1 MVEGIARFHHLPYPS
16 QRCQSLGAVA
26 PAATGTRWNGPLCF
40 GLVRRREREGACL
53 PLRRESE
60 RKSGSR
66 QNRDR
71 CGRRGVASGRKE
83 SVHGNCRREQRREES
98 WVVEQAIA
106 EELERLARMPV
117 AQLRA
122 RYREVYGE
130 QTSSGH
136 KPHLVR
142 RIGWRLQVL
151 AQGDLTERAERR
163 ARELANDADLKI
175 QVPPGW
181 APRASRGGDGRPA
194 RPAAAG
200 GR

>member
-1 MVEGIARFHHLPYPS
+1 
-16 QRCQSLGAVA
+16 
-26 PAATGTRWNGPLCF
+26 
-40 GLVRRREREGACL
+40 
-53 PLRRESE
+53 
-60 RKSGSR
+60 
-66 QNRDR
+66 
-71 CGRRGVASGRKE
+71 
-83 SVHGNCRREQRREES
+83 
-98 WVVEQAIA
+98 VEQAIA

-130 QTSSGH
+130 PTSSWH

-151 AQGDLTERAERR
+151 AQGDLTERAARR

-181 APRASRGGDGRPA
+181 GARAPAVATAGRRDRRLPVVGSVLCRRYRERTVEVKVLAEGFEYEGRRYESLSAVARAITGTRWNGLLFFGLTKRGKGKA
-194 RPAAAG
+194 HAAG
-200 GR
+200 